1 MQHTISHT
9 TQKLV
14 VNDPIIGQPEK
25 VNSSHFARAL
35 ISLKHRNFRLFWSGQ
50 FISLIGTWMQTT
62 GQAWLVLQLTKSAWA
77 LGIVGALQFLPVM
90 LFSLFGGVLADR
102 VPKRTVVIFT
112 QSFAMLQAAVLW
124 LLIATGTVQLWH
136 IFVLATLLGI
146 TNSIDMPTRQSFVVE
161 MVGHEDLPNAVALN
175 SSVFNMARIIGPGLG
190 GLIIAWLGIAPLFLL
205 NALSFIPVII
215 GLAMIDTKRLHAM
228 IKPVVQQVTIAKVG
242 TIRSI
247 REGLA
252 YIRQKP
258 SVFLIIVVVGTISL
272 FGINFNVILPLF
284 ATTVLNAG
292 PAGFGFIS
300 SAFGAGSLL
309 SALWLAWTNKKPD
322 ISFLL
327 LASIVFC
334 VLEIIFALSHWYR
347 LSLVLIACVGF
358 SQIAFAAIANT
369 TLQTVTPDH
378 LRGRIMS
385 VYMLVFNGSIP
396 LGNLFTGGLV
406 SLFGAPVALI
416 AGGAL
421 SLIAAIAGW
430 IFRAPA
436 EKDIAQS
443 LYHKE

>member
-1 MQHTISHT
+1 MQHTVSHK

-14 VNDPIIGQPEK
+14 VEDRIIKQPEEHTRG
-25 VNSSHFARAL
+25 HFARAL
-35 ISLKHRNFRLFWSGQ
+35 ISLKHRNFRLFSSGQ
-50 FISLIGTWMQTT
+50 LISLIGTWMQAT
-62 GQAWLVLQLTKSAWA
+62 GQAWLVLQLTKSAWD
-77 LGIVGALQFLPVM
+77 LGIVGALQFLPV
-90 LFSLFGGVLADR
+90 LLLSLFGGVLADR
-102 VPKRTVVIFT
+102 VPKRTVVLFT

-124 LLIATGTVQLWH
+124 LLVTTGTVQLWH
-136 IFVLATLLGI
+136 IFLLAILLGI
-146 TNSIDMPTRQSFVVE
+146 TNAIDMPTRQAFVVE
-161 MVGHEDLPNAVALN
+161 MVGREDLPNAVALN
-175 SSVFNMARIIGPGLG
+175 SSMFNIARIIGPGLA

-215 GLAMIDTKRLHAM
+215 GLAMIDVKQLHAM
-228 IKPVVQQVTIAKVG
+228 IPPVVQQANIAKAS
-242 TIRSI
+242 TLKSI
-247 REGLA
+247 REGLT

-258 SVFLIIVVVGTISL
+258 SVFLIIVVVGIISL

-284 ATTVLNAG
+284 ATAVLNAG

-322 ISFLL
+322 ISFILV
-327 LASIVFC
+327 ASIVFC
-334 VLEIIFALSHWYR
+334 ILEIVFALSHWYQ

-358 SQIAFAAIANT
+358 SQIAFTAIANT

-421 SLIAAIAGW
+421 SLVAAVAGW
-430 IFRAPA
+430 VFRAPA
-436 EKDIAQS
+436 EKDIAQN
-443 LYHKE
+443 LYRKE

>member
-1 MQHTISHT
+1 MQHTISHK

-14 VNDPIIGQPEK
+14 VNDRITEQPEE
-25 VNSSHFARAL
+25 VQSSHFARAL

-50 FISLIGTWMQTT
+50 LISLIGTWMQST

-102 VPKRTVVIFT
+102 FPKRTVVIFT
-112 QSFAMLQAAVLW
+112 QSFALLQAAVLW
-124 LLIATGTVQLWH
+124 LLVATGTVQLWH

-205 NALSFIPVII
+205 NAISFIPVII
-215 GLAMIDTKRLHAM
+215 SLAMIDTKKLHTVIRSAA
-228 IKPVVQQVTIAKVG
+228 QQATVAKVG
-242 TIRSI
+242 TFRSI

-258 SVFLIIVVVGTISL
+258 SVFLIIVVVGIISL

-334 VLEIIFALSHWYR
+334 VLEMLFAISHWYQ
-347 LSLVLIACVGF
+347 LSLVLIASVGF
-358 SQIAFAAIANT
+358 SQIAFTAIANT

-396 LGNLFTGGLV
+396 IGNLFISGLV
-406 SLFGAPVALI
+406 SLFSAPIALL
-416 AGGAL
+416 ACGGL

-430 IFRAPA
+430 IFRKPA

-443 LYHKE
+443 LYHQE

>member
-1 MQHTISHT
+1 MQHTISSQ
-9 TQKLV
+9 TQKLG
-14 VNDPIIGQPEK
+14 VNDLSAIQPVEHPR
-25 VNSSHFARAL
+25 SHFARAL
-35 ISLKHRNFRLFWSGQ
+35 ISLEHRNFRLFWSGQ
-50 FISLIGTWMQTT
+50 LISLIGTWMQAT
-62 GQAWLVLQLTKSAWA
+62 GQAWLVLQITKSAWA
-77 LGIVGALQFLPVM
+77 LGLVGALQFLPVM

-112 QSFAMLQAAVLW
+112 QSFALLQAAVLW
-124 LLIATGTVQLWH
+124 FLVATGTVQLWH
-136 IFVLATLLGI
+136 IFVLAILLGI
-146 TNSIDMPTRQSFVVE
+146 TNSIDMPTRQSFVAE
-161 MVGHEDLPNAVALN
+161 MVGRDDLSNAIALN

-215 GLAMIDTKRLHAM
+215 GLVMIDVKQLHTA
-228 IKPVVQQVTIAKVG
+228 IKPIAQQVTIAKVG
-242 TIRSI
+242 TIKSI

-258 SVFLIIVVVGTISL
+258 SVFLIIAVVGIISL
-272 FGINFNVILPLF
+272 FGINFNVVLPLF
-284 ATTVLNAG
+284 ATTVLHAG

-300 SAFGAGSLL
+300 SAFGVGSLL

-334 VLEIIFALSHWYR
+334 VLEIIFALSHWYQF
-347 LSLVLIACVGF
+347 SLILIACVGF
-358 SQIAFAAIANT
+358 SQIAFTAIANT

-421 SLIAAIAGW
+421 SLVAATAGW

-443 LYHKE
+443 LYHKK